1 MKKIT
6 LRKVL
11 LAFAILILSV
21 IFIPKNIYA
30 TENDLD
36 VDGFNIIPELD
47 DEWINKVNKAIEEIW
62 QTWSEVMNTYNQKAL
77 TLTTSEQ
84 ISSWIMNWDTF
95 MNYLVY
101 IVQFL
106 SQLWLVIWTIFIIYA
121 WYQYMLSVFKW
132 WKVPSSS
139 IKNAITWIIIVIFS
153 FAIMRTLTS
162 IIWLT

>member
-47 DEWINKVNKAIEEIW
+47 DE
-62 QTWSEVMNTYNQKAL
+62 
-77 TLTTSEQ
+77 
-84 ISSWIMNWDTF
+84 
-95 MNYLVY
+95 
-101 IVQFL
+101 
-106 SQLWLVIWTIFIIYA
+106 
-121 WYQYMLSVFKW
+121 
-132 WKVPSSS
+132 
-139 IKNAITWIIIVIFS
+139 
-153 FAIMRTLTS
+153 
-162 IIWLT
+162 